1 MILSCLIET
10 VNNFRILELQD
21 KVLCRVCFERDIAVV
36 LIPCRHRILCRF
48 DTLTLDIHLAVT
60 FADSIFQSRL
70 SETWVTSNFDFDYF
84 VKSLLFSH
92 HFAITFLRCSFMFA
106 AFALRSASTVLFA
119 ATSSWS
125 VCQFLMC
132 KYF

>member
-48 DTLTLDIHLAVT
+48 DTLTLDIHLAVI
-60 FADSIFQSRL
+60 FADSICQSRL
-70 SETWVTSNFDFDYF
+70 SDTWVTSNFDCDYF
-84 VKSLLFSH
+84 VKSLLFCH
-92 HFAITFLRCSFMFA
+92 HFSITFSKVFIYVC
-106 AFALRSASTVLFA
+106 
-119 ATSSWS
+119 S
-125 VCQFLMC
+125 VCSEKC
-132 KYF
+132 KHCPVCRNIIVERMPVFDV